1 LIGKKHS
8 FFIDGFSLADS
19 FRRQVS
25 FLPFT
30 LSSKLH
36 NQYNHG

>member
-1 LIGKKHS
+1 MGKKHS

-19 FRRQVS
+19 IYRKVS
-25 FLPFT
+25 SSSFT